1 MYRIIIFFIF
11 IFTVNT
17 FAQGKKQ
24 KITKEQFCHFSYGIY
39 QQCYQRGLI
48 PGIDCGFLSE
58 GIRFGKGF
66 SKSQIKYIQK
76 ACKMGCFLGKNKFKL
91 KNENQFVSSC
101 LKE

>member
-1 MYRIIIFFIF
+1 MYRIIIFFTLIF
-11 IFTVNT
+11 FISGFT
-17 FAQGKKQ
+17 QEKKQ
-24 KITKEQFCHFSYGIY
+24 EITKEQFCHFNYSIY

-48 PGIDCGFLSE
+48 PGTDCGLLSK

-66 SKSQIKYIQK
+66 SRSQIKYIQK
-76 ACKMGCFLGKNKFKL
+76 TCKMGCFLGKNKFKL